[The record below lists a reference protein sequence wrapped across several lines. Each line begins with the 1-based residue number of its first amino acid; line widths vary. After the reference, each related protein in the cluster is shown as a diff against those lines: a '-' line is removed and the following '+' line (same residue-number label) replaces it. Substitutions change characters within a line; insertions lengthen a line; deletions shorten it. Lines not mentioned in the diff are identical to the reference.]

1 MRHTGTLK
9 RVIRLCSN
17 HGVGM
22 ASLSGIIHLAM
33 VRLKDQRHFVARGQA
48 NQLIFRLRA
57 DEFGIVAH
65 HMLAFDTKA
74 AS

>member
-1 MRHTGTLK
+1 MCNPEGGK
-9 RVIRLCSN
+9 
-17 HGVGM
+17 
-22 ASLSGIIHLAM
+22 ASVLGIIHLAM
-33 VRLKDQRHFVARGQA
+33 LRLKDQRHFVARGQA

-57 DEFGIVAH
+57 DEFGVVAH